1 MAVRVREVEEEVVSR
16 RGELSQPYCEVLLK
30 HSSYKNQQADK

>member
-1 MAVRVREVEEEVVSR
+1 VEEEAASR
-16 RGELSQPYCEVLLK
+16 RAELSQPYSELILK